1 MARIRVADG
10 TFQRIRRLV
19 KILEIDRSI
28 RCLRSTANTTSFFE
42 FFDQTMIRELA
53 VVLSLQQTDYFW
65 RFKEIYSVGLKREV
79 VRTNDNFAE
88 T

>member
-28 RCLRSTANTTSFFE
+28 RCLRSIANTASFFE
-42 FFDQTMIRELA
+42 FFDRTMIRGLA
-53 VVLSLQQTDYFW
+53 VVLLLQQTGYF
-65 RFKEIYSVGLKREV
+65 
-79 VRTNDNFAE
+79 
-88 T
+88 